1 MEMIYKV
8 DFVEVVEVIIRSLLS
23 LATLFIATKIIGK
36 KQVSELSLFD
46 YVIGISIGNFSAEI
60 SLSNDIQYVNAFVA
74 VMVFGIISYLVSLWS
89 LKSMRMRRFF
99 LGKPTMLIQEGHIIR
114 KNLKKVRMN
123 VNELLQQC
131 RTNGNFDL
139 NEIEYAIMESNGQ
152 ISILPKAIEKPV
164 TPKDM
169 QLKVDKS
176 YMCADVIIDGKII
189 INNLLNM
196 NKDKAWLLKELK
208 VKGYNDCSGIL
219 LATLDPYEKL
229 TIYEDNRNLEV
240 RNILE

>member
-8 DFVEVVEVIIRSLLS
+8 DFVEVLEVIIRSLLS

-139 NEIEYAIMESNGQ
+139 NEVEYAIMESNGQ
-152 ISILPKAIEKPV
+152 VSILPKAIEKPV

-176 YMCADVIIDGKII
+176 YMCANVIIDGKII

-196 NKDKAWLLKELK
+196 NKDKSWLLKELK

>member
-1 MEMIYKV
+1 MEMLYEF
-8 DFVEVVEVIIRSLLS
+8 DMVEILEVIIRSLLS

-46 YVIGISIGNFSAEI
+46 YVIGISIGNFAAEI
-60 SLSNDIQYVNAFVA
+60 SLSDDIQYVNSFVA
-74 VMVFGIISYLVSLWS
+74 VMVFGIISYLVSWWS

-99 LGKPTMLIQEGHIIR
+99 LGKPTMLVQNGKIIE
-114 KNLKKVRMN
+114 KNLRKIRMN

-152 ISILPKAIEKPV
+152 VSILPKAENKPV

-176 YMCADVIIDGKII
+176 FMCANVIIDGKVMFE
-189 INNLLNM
+189 NLKNM
-196 NKDKAWLLKELK
+196 NKDEQWLNKELK
-208 VKGYNDCSGIL
+208 VKGYDSTGQIL
-219 LATLDPYEKL
+219 LATLDPNEKM
-229 TIYEDNRNLEV
+229 TIYEKNNDLKV
-240 RNILE
+240 KNILE